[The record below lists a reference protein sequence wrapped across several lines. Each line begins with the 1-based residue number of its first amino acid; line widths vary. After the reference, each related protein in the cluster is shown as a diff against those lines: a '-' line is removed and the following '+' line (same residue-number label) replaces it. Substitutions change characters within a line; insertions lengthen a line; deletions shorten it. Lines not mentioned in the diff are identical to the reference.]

1 MGDLYRETK
10 RVEALIQHAGCN
22 LIVKWECE
30 WVEDINYVENISL
43 FVGKFNRVDPIL
55 PRRVSC
61 RIFLCFTA
69 VWIKTLYIYILDFR
83 YIVCFLVK
91 RKNICTTTIES
102 RSR

>member
-1 MGDLYRETK
+1 MKPSMGDLYRETK

-55 PRRVSC
+55 PRS
-61 RIFLCFTA
+61 A
-69 VWIKTLYIYILDFR
+69 LYGGRTNVFSLYKKADNIMKIR
-83 YIVCFLVK
+83 YVDI
-91 RKNICTTTIES
+91 
-102 RSR
+102 